1 MNRNARKAGEEADSR
16 RLRARLDH
24 QSESPWLT
32 KALTLGA
39 VLAAL
44 HAGTALA
51 QSDKVLKGREITE
64 NALIEALTPEG
75 EPAERMRSIRVAPDR
90 PAPADRV
97 AAAPKRASASL
108 LITFE
113 TNSAE
118 LTSRA
123 KSSLDVV
130 GKALTA
136 DKLADFKFSIEGH
149 ADPRGGP
156 ELNQKLSQARA
167 ESVVQYLVEHHK
179 ISPERLKPIGKGE
192 SELLN
197 TANPQA
203 PENRRVT
210 IVTIP
215 N

>member
-1 MNRNARKAGEEADSR
+1 MKRNPRIEEHELRKAASMAACPPEGC
-16 RLRARLDH
+16 
-24 QSESPWLT
+24 WLT
-32 KALTLGA
+32 RALALSA

-44 HAGTALA
+44 HSGAAVA

-75 EPAERMRSIRVAPDR
+75 EPVERMRSIRVAPDR
-90 PAPADRV
+90 PAPAERV

-118 LTSRA
+118 LTPRA
-123 KSSLDVV
+123 RSSLDVV
-130 GKALTA
+130 GRALNA

-156 ELNQKLSQARA
+156 EFNLKLSQARA
-167 ESVVQYLVEHHK
+167 ESVVQYLVEQHK

-197 TANPQA
+197 TANPLA

-210 IVTIP
+210 IVTVP